1 MDTYEIFVLFHIA
14 GAICWVGANTYIFLS
29 SKRIIARYESAEVK
43 GLMADLS
50 FLGPRFFIPIS
61 LWTVTFGV
69 LAVIEGNLGFD
80 QVWVS
85 AGLGMFI
92 LSFILGAGF
101 IKPRAEKLD
110 AMGDDVDV
118 SDSQYRKIVDQML
131 LIGRTE
137 LVFLWAIV
145 VVMVL
150 KPG

>member
-1 MDTYEIFVLFHIA
+1 MDTYEIFLLFHIA
-14 GAICWVGANTYIFLS
+14 GAITWVGADTYLFIS
-29 SKRIIARYESAEVK
+29 SKRVLARYESTEVK
-43 GLMADLS
+43 GFMSDIS
-50 FLGPRFFIPIS
+50 WLGPRFFIPIS
-61 LWTVTFGV
+61 LLTVVFGI
-69 LAVIEGNLGFD
+69 LTVIEGDWGFD
-80 QVWVS
+80 QPWVS

-118 SDSQYRKIVDQML
+118 NDPEYRKLVDQML
-131 LIGRTE
+131 LISRIE

-145 VVMVL
+145 VVMVT